1 MIEDQIAELNR
12 NLDAFERCVTSLDEG
27 AFLKSLRRW
36 TPRDIVAHLVGWN
49 RYVIEGSRQ
58 ILKGE
63 LPFYDV
69 DPGEDFAN
77 VNAELIR
84 KYPSQDRDE
93 LLEELESS
101 ERELTAFLRSLDESA
116 WDGDFGVENK
126 GATIT
131 VRNTV
136 DDLIADYAHHQE
148 QLAAL
153 ADSKESSLNCMEK
166 RISPLK
172 NRPAADPRRDE
183 KSSKF

>member
-1 MIEDQIAELNR
+1 MIEDQIAELKR
-12 NLDAFERCVTSLDEG
+12 SVDAFERCVASLDEG
-27 AFLKSLRRW
+27 TFLKPLRRW

-49 RYVIEGSRQ
+49 RHVIEGSRQ
-58 ILKGE
+58 ILTGE

-84 KYPSQDRDE
+84 QYPSQDRDE
-93 LLEELESS
+93 LLEELKSS
-101 ERELTAFLRSLDESA
+101 ERELTVFLRSVDESA
-116 WDGDFGVENK
+116 WDGDFGVRNE

-136 DDLIADYAHHQE
+136 DDLITDYAHHLE

-153 ADSKESSLNCMEK
+153 T
-166 RISPLK
+166 R
-172 NRPAADPRRDE
+172 
-183 KSSKF
+183 

>member
-1 MIEDQIAELNR
+1 MIGDQIAELR
-12 NLDAFERCVTSLDEG
+12 RSVDAFERCVASLDEG
-27 AFLKSLRRW
+27 AFLKPFGRW

-49 RYVIEGSRQ
+49 RHVIEGSRQ

-84 KYPSQDRDE
+84 NYPSQERDE
-93 LLEELESS
+93 LLEELRGS
-101 ERELTAFLRSLDESA
+101 ERELTAFLRSIDEGA
-116 WDGDFGVENK
+116 WDRDFGVRNE

-153 ADSKESSLNCMEK
+153 A
-166 RISPLK
+166 R
-172 NRPAADPRRDE
+172 
-183 KSSKF
+183 

>member
-1 MIEDQIAELNR
+1 MIGDQIADQIGDQIADQIAELTR
-12 NLDAFERCVTSLDEG
+12 SVDAFERCVASLDEG
-27 AFLKSLRRW
+27 VFLKPLRRW

-49 RYVIEGSRQ
+49 RHVIEGSRQ
-58 ILKGE
+58 ILKGD

-84 KYPSQDRDE
+84 NYPSQDRDQ
-93 LLEELESS
+93 LLEELRSS
-101 ERELTAFLRSLDESA
+101 ERELTAFLRSVDEST
-116 WDGDFGVENK
+116 WDRDFGVRNE

-136 DDLIADYAHHQE
+136 DDLIADYAHHQQ

-153 ADSKESSLNCMEK
+153 Q
-166 RISPLK
+166 R
-172 NRPAADPRRDE
+172 
-183 KSSKF
+183 